1 MYKRH
6 RNVSPHIPIPARA
19 PVQEEEEEEEEEKEE
34 EVEAHPVE
42 KLAVPAAQDPRVFPH
57 YHRRGHPHM

>member
-1 MYKRH
+1 MEEEET
-6 RNVSPHIPIPARA
+6 
-19 PVQEEEEEEEEEKEE
+19 EEEEEEEEE
-34 EVEAHPVE
+34 VVVVVAHPAE